1 MDSVYV
7 SPDVTG
13 YAWLIN
19 NSQISTQQKSHFLF
33 MLHVQLGSLDSR
45 YMIIQ

>member
-1 MDSVYV
+1 MDSVYM

-19 NSQISTQQKSHFLF
+19 NSQNSTQQKINLLF
-33 MLHVQLGSLDSR
+33 MLHVQLGSLASR
-45 YMIIQ
+45 YMII